1 MKTGTVVINALKSV
15 GKWVVENPSLVI
27 DTADKIIKLKPEDK
41 VNQLGTAVL
50 ELDQKINSEMIL
62 VHKQLRTM
70 KIIISVMSAAL
81 AITVIAVILLAIK

>member
-70 KIIISVMSAAL
+70 KIIISVMSVAL

>member
-50 ELDQKINSEMIL
+50 ELDRKINSEMIL